1 MKIARVSMLG
11 SELSLIP
18 LIVRQNAVLF
28 DDIIVTFHNSIDGS
42 REILESEPSTRIRT
56 TSSQGYPQSTLTSQM
71 LRDAFQA
78 GADVCFPIDADE
90 FLPFNERFQLEDF
103 LKPYIE
109 KFDYLE
115 IRWRNCAPTSFPIS
129 SNLDNLKYAHP
140 YASVR
145 KVIVFRS
152 AFEKDENLELSQ
164 GNHLVK
170 SKVELKGVLVDGAYL
185 LHIPFR
191 GQLHYARKMLQGAAV
206 MFEEEKHDL
215 SDQWIDGAQR
225 PYISEREVSEIA
237 FDYGQFGCHGH
248 TELYDQERIFGD
260 ATIFQAS
267 DELISY
273 NLVMEKYWNTIS
285 KMLAS
290 VPSTSYSALQLKQL
304 ERRVTK
310 FNVLNSVF
318 AKIKIFLLRIRRK
331 KYAE

>member
-18 LIVRQNAVLF
+18 LIVQQNAILF
-28 DDIIVTFHNSIDGS
+28 DDSIITFHNSFDGS

-56 TSSQGYPQSTLTSQM
+56 TSLQGYPQSTISSQM
-71 LRDAFQA
+71 LRDSFKA
-78 GADVCFPIDADE
+78 GADVCFPLDADE
-90 FLPFNERFQLEDF
+90 FLPFNDRLQLEDF
-103 LKPYIE
+103 LKPYIG
-109 KFDYLE
+109 KLDYLE

-129 SNLDNLKYAHP
+129 SKLDNLKYAHA

-170 SKVELKGVLVDGAYL
+170 SKVELKGALADDEYL

-225 PYISEREVSEIA
+225 PYISERELSEIA
-237 FDYGQFGCHGH
+237 FDYGQTGCNEHAK
-248 TELYDQERIFGD
+248 LYDQTPIFGD
-260 ATIFQAS
+260 ATIFQES
-267 DELISY
+267 CEVISY
-273 NLVMEKYWNTIS
+273 NLVMEKYWNVIS
-285 KMLAS
+285 KMLAG

-304 ERRVTK
+304 ERRMTK
-310 FNVLNSVF
+310 FKVLNFVL
-318 AKIKIFLLRIRRK
+318 ARVREILQK
-331 KYAE
+331 